1 MNKGKARKELSK
13 LIVYV
18 VNIAIGFLI
27 ISPIIYAALVSLMT
41 PDQIFTYPPKLIPKV
56 LHFQNYRDALRTA
69 PIARFI
75 VNSLIMSSAI
85 TIGQIITGGLAAY
98 AFAYMEFKGKKLL
111 FIAIL
116 ATMMIP
122 GQSIIIANY
131 LTIGSLGWIDTF
143 RALIIPHLTS
153 ALAVF
158 LLRQA
163 FLVLPRELR
172 EAAVMDGCGNF
183 RFLVSV
189 AIPLTKPAIGSLGI
203 YTFLHAWNM
212 YLWPLLVTNRDN
224 MRTVQI
230 GMGML
235 QNIDSQAF
243 GPVMAGVIM
252 ILAPSILAFI
262 LGQKQLIEG
271 LTAGSVKS

>member
-1 MNKGKARKELSK
+1 
-13 LIVYV
+13 
-18 VNIAIGFLI
+18 
-27 ISPIIYAALVSLMT
+27 
-41 PDQIFTYPPKLIPKV
+41 
-56 LHFQNYRDALRTA
+56 
-69 PIARFI
+69 
-75 VNSLIMSSAI
+75 MSSAI
-85 TIGQIITGGLAAY
+85 TVGQIITGGLAAY
-98 AFAYMEFKGKKLL
+98 AFSYMEFKGKKLL
-111 FIAIL
+111 FIVIL
-116 ATMMIP
+116 STMMIP

-131 LTIGSLGWIDTF
+131 LTIGSLGWIDSF
-143 RALIIPHLTS
+143 KALIIPHLTS

-183 RFLVSV
+183 KFLVSV

-230 GMGML
+230 GMAML

-243 GPVMAGVIM
+243 GPVMAGVVM
-252 ILAPSILAFI
+252 ILVPSILAFI

>member
-1 MNKGKARKELSK
+1 MNEGKVKKEFSK
-13 LIVYV
+13 ILVYV
-18 VNIAIGFLI
+18 VNIAIGILI
-27 ISPIIYAALVSLMT
+27 VSPIIYAVLVSLMA
-41 PDQIFTYPPKLIPKV
+41 PDQVFEYPPKLIPRG
-56 LHFQNYRDALRTA
+56 LHWENYKDALRTA
-69 PIARFI
+69 PILKFI
-75 VNSLIMSSAI
+75 VNSLMMASAI

-98 AFAYMEFKGKKLL
+98 AFSFMEFKGKKVL

-116 ATMMIP
+116 STMMIP

-131 LTIGSLGWIDTF
+131 LTISSLGWIDTF

-153 ALAVF
+153 ALSVF

-183 RFLVSV
+183 KFLISI

-203 YTFLHAWNM
+203 YAFLNAWNM
-212 YLWPLLVTNRDN
+212 YLWPLLVTNRDS

-230 GMGML
+230 GMSML
-235 QNIDSQAF
+235 QNVDSQAF
-243 GPVMAGVIM
+243 GPLMAGITM
-252 ILAPSILAFI
+252 ILLPSILAFV

>member
-1 MNKGKARKELSK
+1 MNTGKAKKRMSK
-13 LIVYV
+13 ILVYT
-18 VNIAIGFLI
+18 VNSAIGFI
-27 ISPIIYAALVSLMT
+27 IIWPIIYALLISLMT
-41 PDQIFTYPPKLIPKV
+41 PDQIFTYPPKLIPKI
-56 LHFQNYRDALRTA
+56 LHFQNYKDALRTA
-69 PIARFI
+69 PIVKFI
-75 VNSLIMSSAI
+75 LNSLIMSSAI

-98 AFAYMEFKGKKLL
+98 AFSFMEFKGKKLF
-111 FIAIL
+111 FIIIIS
-116 ATMMIP
+116 TMMIP

-131 LTIGSLGWIDTF
+131 LTISSLGWIDTL
-143 RALIIPHLTS
+143 RALIIPYLTS

-163 FLVLPRELR
+163 FLVLPRELH

-183 RFLVSV
+183 KFLVSIV
-189 AIPLTKPAIGSLGI
+189 IPLSKPAIGSLGI
-203 YTFLHAWNM
+203 YTFLNAWNM
-212 YLWPLLVTNRDN
+212 YSWPLLVTNRDN

-230 GMGML
+230 GMSML
-235 QNIDSQAF
+235 QNADSQAF

-252 ILAPSILAFI
+252 IVVPSILAFI

>member
-1 MNKGKARKELSK
+1 MNTGKAKKRMSK
-13 LIVYV
+13 ILIYT
-18 VNIAIGFLI
+18 VNSAIGFI
-27 ISPIIYAALVSLMT
+27 IIWPIIYALLISLMT
-41 PDQIFTYPPKLIPKV
+41 PDQIFTYPPKLIPKI
-56 LHFQNYRDALRTA
+56 LHFQNYKDALRTA
-69 PIARFI
+69 PIVKFI
-75 VNSLIMSSAI
+75 LNSLIMSSAI

-98 AFAYMEFKGKKLL
+98 AFSFMEFKGKKLF
-111 FIAIL
+111 FIIIIS
-116 ATMMIP
+116 TMMIP

-131 LTIGSLGWIDTF
+131 LTISSLGWIDTL
-143 RALIIPHLTS
+143 RALIIPYLTS

-163 FLVLPRELR
+163 FLVLPRELH

-183 RFLVSV
+183 KFLVSIV
-189 AIPLTKPAIGSLGI
+189 IPLSKPAIGSLGI
-203 YTFLHAWNM
+203 YTFLNAWNM
-212 YLWPLLVTNRDN
+212 YSWPLLVTNRDN

-230 GMGML
+230 GMSML
-235 QNIDSQAF
+235 QNADSQAF

-252 ILAPSILAFI
+252 IVVPSILAFI

>member
-1 MNKGKARKELSK
+1 MNSGKARKELSK
-13 LIVYV
+13 LIVYAI
-18 VNIAIGFLI
+18 NMAIGFLI
-27 ISPIIYAALVSLMT
+27 ISPIIYAILISLMT
-41 PDQIFTYPPKLIPKV
+41 PDQVFTYPPKLIPKV
-56 LHFQNYRDALRTA
+56 LHLQNYKDALRTA
-69 PIARFI
+69 PIGKFI
-75 VNSLIMSSAI
+75 INSLIMSSAI

-98 AFAYMEFKGKKLL
+98 AFSFMEFKGKKLI
-111 FIAIL
+111 FITIL
-116 ATMMIP
+116 STMMIP

-131 LTIGSLGWIDTF
+131 LTISSLGWIDTF

-203 YTFLHAWNM
+203 YTFLHGWNM

-230 GMGML
+230 GMSML

-252 ILAPSILAFI
+252 IIVPSILAFI

>member
-1 MNKGKARKELSK
+1 MNSGKARKELSK
-13 LIVYV
+13 FMAYAI
-18 VNIAIGFLI
+18 NIAIGLLI
-27 ISPIIYAALVSLMT
+27 ISPIIYAVLISLMT
-41 PDQIFTYPPKLIPKV
+41 PDQVFTYPPKLIPKV
-56 LHFQNYRDALRTA
+56 LHWQNYKDALRTA
-69 PIARFI
+69 PIVKFI
-75 VNSLIMSSAI
+75 INSLIMSSAI

-98 AFAYMEFKGKKLL
+98 AFSFMEFKGKKLL

-116 ATMMIP
+116 STMMIP

-131 LTIGSLGWIDTF
+131 LTISSLGWIDSF
-143 RALIIPHLTS
+143 KALIIPHLTS

-172 EAAVMDGCGNF
+172 EAAIMDGCGNF
-183 RFLVSV
+183 RFLRSV
-189 AIPLTKPAIGSLGI
+189 VIPLTKPAIGSLGI
-203 YTFLHAWNM
+203 YTFLNAWNM
-212 YLWPLLVTNRDN
+212 YLWPLLVTNRDK

-230 GMGML
+230 GMSML
-235 QNIDSQAF
+235 QNVDSQAF
-243 GPVMAGVIM
+243 GPLMAGITM
-252 ILAPSILAFI
+252 IILPSILAFI

>member
-1 MNKGKARKELSK
+1 MNSGKARKELSK
-13 LIVYV
+13 FMAYA

-27 ISPIIYAALVSLMT
+27 ISPIIYAVLISLMT
-41 PDQIFTYPPKLIPKV
+41 PDQVFTYPPKLIPKV
-56 LHFQNYRDALRTA
+56 LHWQNYKDALRTA
-69 PIARFI
+69 PIVKFI
-75 VNSLIMSSAI
+75 INSLMMSSAI

-98 AFAYMEFKGKKLL
+98 AFSFMEFKGKKLL

-116 ATMMIP
+116 STMMIP

-131 LTIGSLGWIDTF
+131 LTISSLGWIDSF
-143 RALIIPHLTS
+143 KALIIPHLTS

-163 FLVLPRELR
+163 FLVLPRELH
-172 EAAVMDGCGNF
+172 EAAIMDGCGNF
-183 RFLVSV
+183 RFLRSV
-189 AIPLTKPAIGSLGI
+189 VIPLTKPAIGSLGI
-203 YTFLHAWNM
+203 YTFLNAWNM
-212 YLWPLLVTNRDN
+212 YLWPLLVTNRDK

-230 GMGML
+230 GMSML
-235 QNIDSQAF
+235 QNVDSQAF
-243 GPVMAGVIM
+243 GPLMAGITM
-252 ILAPSILAFI
+252 IILPSILAFI

>member
-1 MNKGKARKELSK
+1 MNSGKARKGLSK
-13 LIVYV
+13 LFVYV
-18 VNIAIGFLI
+18 INAAIGLLI
-27 ISPIIYAALVSLMT
+27 ISPIIYAALISFMT
-41 PDQIFTYPPKLIPKV
+41 PDQVFTYPPELIPKV
-56 LHFQNYRDALRTA
+56 LHWQNYKDALRTA
-69 PIARFI
+69 PIGKFI
-75 VNSLIMSSAI
+75 VNSLIMSSVI

-98 AFAYMEFKGKKLL
+98 AFSFMEFKGKKLL
-111 FIAIL
+111 FIMIL
-116 ATMMIP
+116 STMMIP

-143 RALIIPHLTS
+143 RALIIPYLTS

-183 RFLVSV
+183 KFLISV

-203 YTFLHAWNM
+203 YTFLNAWNM

-230 GMGML
+230 GMSML

-252 ILAPSILAFI
+252 IILPSIIAFI

>member
-1 MNKGKARKELSK
+1 MNVGKARKKLSK
-13 LIVYV
+13 LIVYAI
-18 VNIAIGFLI
+18 NAAIGLLI
-27 ISPIIYAALVSLMT
+27 ISPIIYAALISLMT
-41 PDQIFTYPPKLIPKV
+41 PDQVFAYPPKLIPKV
-56 LHFQNYRDALRTA
+56 LHWQNYKDALRTA
-69 PIARFI
+69 PIGKFI
-75 VNSLIMSSAI
+75 INSLIMSSAI

-98 AFAYMEFKGKKLL
+98 AFSFMEFKGKKVL

-116 ATMMIP
+116 STMMIP

-131 LTIGSLGWIDTF
+131 LTIASLGWIDSF
-143 RALIIPHLTS
+143 RSLIIPYLTS

-183 RFLVSV
+183 KFLVKI

-212 YLWPLLVTNRDN
+212 YLWPLLVTNRDS

-230 GMGML
+230 GMSML

-252 ILAPSILAFI
+252 IVLPSILAFI